1 MASVETTIIAI
12 FGMVFL
18 GYILKRIDLLHENDV
33 DTLNKIVI
41 NVALPSLIFITIYK
55 TDFSILLEIAT
66 LPLVGIIVGSISGIF
81 MYLVLTLK
89 KFPER
94 KKWALILPVSIGNTG
109 FFGFPVTLGV
119 FGIEGLVRAIFYDIA
134 TLIMFLSI
142 SAILIFKFGGE
153 IKNSLKSLFKFPSL
167 WAVVLGILF
176 NFFGIPIGE
185 ILDISINYLAAAT
198 IPLIMISLG
207 LILQFKGIKRN
218 IELTSLATFI
228 KLIISPVLAVFILG
242 FLGFSSLE
250 YSVGIIEASM
260 PCSMIML
267 VLAIE
272 YKLDFQLTAN
282 CIVISTLFS
291 LVTIPLLM
299 GIL

>member
-12 FGMVFL
+12 FSMVFL

-33 DTLNKIVI
+33 DTLNKIVL
-41 NVALPSLIFITIYK
+41 NVALPSLIFITIYN
-55 TDFSILLEIAT
+55 TDFSILQSIAT
-66 LPLVGIIVGSISGIF
+66 LPLVGVIVGSLCGIF
-81 MYLVLTLK
+81 LYLVLTLK
-89 KFPER
+89 KFPDA
-94 KKWALILPVSIGNTG
+94 KKWALVLPVSIGNTG

-119 FGIEGLVRAIFYDIA
+119 FGMEGLIRAIFYDIA
-134 TLIMFLSI
+134 TLIMFLSL
-142 SAILIFKFGGE
+142 STILIFKFGGE
-153 IKNSLKSLFKFPSL
+153 IKNSLKSLIKFPSL
-167 WAVVLGILF
+167 WAVILGILF
-176 NFFGIPIGE
+176 SFLNISIGE

-198 IPLIMISLG
+198 VPLIMMSLG
-207 LILQFKGIKRN
+207 LTLKFEGIKR
-218 IELTSLATFI
+218 ELKLTTMVVFI
-228 KLIISPVLAVFILG
+228 KLIISPILAIFVLG

-272 YKLDFQLTAN
+272 HDFDYNLTAN

-291 LVTIPLLM
+291 LITIPLLM

>member
-282 CIVISTLFS
+282 CIVISTLIS
-291 LVTIPLLM
+291 LITIPLLM